1 MVRRLFA
8 LSGEARCAAGMG
20 IGYVPFREKSNTQTA
35 LERDLVWSHL
45 PEGVVVQDARGI
57 VRFCNPSA
65 VRILGLSEQEIIGR
79 SFPDSRSGAVRGDGT
94 PYPAHENPALVTM
107 QVGEPQS
114 GIVMGLPRTDG
125 TLVWISVATSPMV
138 REAELHPCGVVTSFS
153 DISHAREKELAAEV
167 QRRTS
172 ELDTLFSA
180 MNEGVLLYDSHGMIF
195 KANSAAVDILGLDPH
210 AIGREALLG
219 LVEVRRAD
227 GFPLAVEETPGA
239 RALRGEQVTEE
250 ELILVNR
257 KGETLVVL
265 VSGAPLI
272 DAGRVVGGVIVA
284 RDITESKRSEERLKA
299 SLREKEM
306 LLKEVHHRVKNNL
319 QVIASMLNLQAGSVY
334 EDPVRVALR
343 DSQNRIRTLALIHEK
358 LYGARDVAEIPIKEY
373 IQDLT
378 SSLFRSLTPQSATV
392 SLDLDVADVLL
403 DIDAAI
409 PVALILNE
417 LVSNSLE
424 HAFPQ
429 GGDGAMSIT
438 FKPISASR
446 YKMVVADNGEGFPE
460 GLDFRNSDSL
470 GLQLVCLLSKQLG
483 GNIELDRRAGTQFT
497 IEFDELEK
505 VGWTP

>member
-8 LSGEARCAAGMG
+8 LSGAARGGAGMG
-20 IGYVPFREKSNTQTA
+20 IGYVPFREQSKTQKA

-45 PEGVVVQDARGI
+45 PQGVVVQDARGI

-65 VRILGLSEQEIIGR
+65 ERILGLSEQEIIGR
-79 SFPDSRSGAVRGDGT
+79 SFPDTRGGAVREDGT
-94 PYPAHENPALVTM
+94 PYPAHENPALVTL
-107 QVGEPQS
+107 QAGKPRS
-114 GIVMGLPRTDG
+114 GIVMGLPRPDG
-125 TLVWISVATSPMV
+125 TLVWISATTSPMV
-138 REAELHPCGVVTSFS
+138 REGEAHPCGVVTSFS
-153 DISHAREKELAAEV
+153 DVSQAREKELAAEV

-180 MNEGVLLYDSHGMIF
+180 MNEGVILFNGQGVIVR
-195 KANSAAVDILGLDPH
+195 ANPAAADILGLDPH
-210 AIGREALLG
+210 AMERETLLG
-219 LVEVRRAD
+219 LVKVSRVD
-227 GFPLAVEETPGA
+227 GFPLPPEEGPGA
-239 RALRGEQVTEE
+239 RVLRGEQVTEE
-250 ELILVNR
+250 ELVLVNR

-284 RDITESKRSEERLKA
+284 RDATESKKSEERLKA

-319 QVIASMLNLQAGSVY
+319 QVIASMLNLQAGTVQ
-334 EDPVRVALR
+334 EEPVRVALR

-358 LYGARDVAEIPIKEY
+358 LHGARDVAEIPIKEY
-373 IQDLT
+373 VRDLT
-378 SSLFRSLTPQSATV
+378 SSLFRSLTPQSASV
-392 SLDLDVADVLL
+392 SLDLDVADILL
-403 DIDAAI
+403 GIDAAI
-409 PVALILNE
+409 PVALMLNE

-446 YKMVVADNGEGFPE
+446 YKMVVADNGVGIPE
-460 GLDFRNSDSL
+460 ELDFRNSDSL

-483 GNIELDRRAGTQFT
+483 GNIELDRRGGTRFT
-497 IEFDELEK
+497 VEFEELEK
-505 VGWTP
+505 EVRAP